1 MKRFISVAAAAF
13 ILASSITLGSA
24 TSASAHDE
32 IIATTP
38 TADANVA
45 PGQVKVSITFN
56 EPVMQMGNNEGIEI
70 QVTGPDGSATVLP
83 CLMVDGATIWALD
96 DTKTEGTY
104 VVDWRSVS
112 NDGHANS
119 GSFNFVVAAGASPA
133 GASAAEASQVA
144 PDCVSSATIAGAS
157 PESIADAT
165 PMAANEA
172 SQMAADSVAAPASGG
187 SKLDPLVGLGI
198 GIGLLIVLSVLGA
211 LAAELQKRRRASKA
225 AQKKLKAEIEAN
237 PDLLRDL

>member
-1 MKRFISVAAAAF
+1 MKRFLSVLAAAF
-13 ILASSITLGSA
+13 ILASSITLVSA

-56 EPVMQMGNNEGIEI
+56 EPAMQVGNHEGIEI
-70 QVTGPDGSATVLP
+70 QVTAPDGSATVLP
-83 CLMVDGATIWALD
+83 CLVVDGSTIWALD
-96 DTKTEGTY
+96 DTKAEGTY

-144 PDCVSSATIAGAS
+144 PDCVSSATVEGVS
-157 PESIADAT
+157 PELSADAT

-172 SQMAADSVAAPASGG
+172 SPTAADSVAAPESSSQVSILSAG
-187 SKLDPLVGLGI
+187 V
-198 GIGLLIVLSVLGA
+198 IVGA
-211 LAAELQKRRRASKA
+211 LFVLAVLAVGVALLLRRRRASKSA
-225 AQKKLKAEIEAN
+225 
-237 PDLLRDL
+237 

>member
-1 MKRFISVAAAAF
+1 MKRFLSVLAAAF
-13 ILASSITLGSA
+13 ILASSITLVSA

-56 EPVMQMGNNEGIEI
+56 EPAMQVGNHEGIEI
-70 QVTGPDGSATVLP
+70 QVTAPDGSATVLP
-83 CLMVDGATIWALD
+83 CLVIDGSTIWALD
-96 DTKTEGTY
+96 DTKAEGTY

-144 PDCVSSATIAGAS
+144 PDCVSSATVEGVF
-157 PESIADAT
+157 PELSADAT

-172 SQMAADSVAAPASGG
+172 SPTAADSVAAPESSSSQVSILSAG
-187 SKLDPLVGLGI
+187 V
-198 GIGLLIVLSVLGA
+198 IVGA
-211 LAAELQKRRRASKA
+211 LFVLAVLAVGVALLLRRRRASKSA
-225 AQKKLKAEIEAN
+225 
-237 PDLLRDL
+237 

>member
-1 MKRFISVAAAAF
+1 MKRFLSVLAAAF
-13 ILASSITLGSA
+13 ILASSITLVSA

-56 EPVMQMGNNEGIEI
+56 EPAMQVGNHEGIEI
-70 QVTGPDGSATVLP
+70 QVTAPDGSATVLP
-83 CLMVDGATIWALD
+83 CLVVDGSTIWALD
-96 DTKTEGTY
+96 DTKAEGTY

-172 SQMAADSVAAPASGG
+172 SPTAADSVAAPESSSQVSILSAG
-187 SKLDPLVGLGI
+187 V
-198 GIGLLIVLSVLGA
+198 IVGA
-211 LAAELQKRRRASKA
+211 LFVLAVLAVGVALLLRRRRASKSA
-225 AQKKLKAEIEAN
+225 
-237 PDLLRDL
+237 